1 MILAFNHYISDV
13 FVFGAFN
20 STIIGRQGFP
30 QFEKQMSGSL
40 RLLAS
45 CVASRLCQRG
55 LLSSCP
61 APCALP
67 HYLILP
73 KVLCGRNMHI
83 KKLRTT
89 ILF

>member
-40 RLLAS
+40 RLLAT
-45 CVASRLCQRG
+45 CVASRG
-55 LLSSCP
+55 DFCP
-61 APCALP
+61 HVQPRVHC
-67 HYLILP
+67 
-73 KVLCGRNMHI
+73 HI
-83 KKLRTT
+83 T
-89 ILF
+89 